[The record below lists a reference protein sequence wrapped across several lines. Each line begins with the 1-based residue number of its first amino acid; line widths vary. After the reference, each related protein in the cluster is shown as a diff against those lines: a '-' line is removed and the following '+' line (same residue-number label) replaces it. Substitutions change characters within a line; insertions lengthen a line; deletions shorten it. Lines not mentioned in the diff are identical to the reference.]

1 MSRKHLPLYVGGG
14 VTLVLAGV
22 LGFFLF
28 QQTGAYEETK
38 DSLNG
43 AQRKL
48 VRLTNREP
56 AFPSEANV
64 ELEQKQIEVYSKYKD
79 DLFAAMRKGQV
90 ELWESDRDGFRRRL
104 QECLGNLMRDAST
117 HSVQLPPRFPFGF
130 QRYIAGALPEDE
142 EISRLMAQLQAV
154 TAICGILYDAGIAE
168 LREVERTEFEKNAQ
182 ASGSDENASGRLR
195 RRGRDRGEEETSKAP
210 TELYVD
216 PDHLFCKEHFAVT
229 FTARDDALWRILDR
243 LARGAPFIVVTGVT
257 VTNPERPVVAA
268 VQVSG
273 EESSGAVSQDVWTS
287 AGGRNTLSGTQ
298 AEELPRELRIS
309 AGQEKPEVRM
319 ELDVYRFL
327 EKIDETEAEGEE

>member
-22 LGFFLF
+22 LGFLLF

-38 DSLNG
+38 DSLNN

-56 AFPSEANV
+56 AFPSEVNV
-64 ELEQKQIEVYSKYKD
+64 EQEKKQIETYREYKD
-79 DLFAAMRKGQV
+79 NLFAAMREGQV

-104 QECLGNLMRDAST
+104 QECLGNLDRDAKA

-142 EISRLMAQLQAV
+142 EIPRLMAQLQAV

-168 LREVERTEFEKNAQ
+168 LRGVERTEFEKNAQ
-182 ASGSDENASGRLR
+182 AAANDENAGSRLR
-195 RRGRDRGEEETSKAP
+195 RRGRDRGEEETAKKP

-216 PDHLFCKEHFAVT
+216 PDRLFCKEHFAAT
-229 FTARDDALWRILDR
+229 FTARDDALWKILDR

-268 VQVSG
+268 VTGGG
-273 EESSGAVSQDVWTS
+273 EESSGAASQDGWASV
-287 AGGRNTLSGTQ
+287 GGRNTLSGTQ
-298 AEELPRELRIS
+298 AEELPRELRIC
-309 AGQEKPEVRM
+309 AGQEKPEVRL

-327 EKIDETEAEGEE
+327 EKSDAAEAEGEE

>member
-28 QQTGAYEETK
+28 QQTGTYEETK

-64 ELEQKQIEVYSKYKD
+64 EQEKKQIETYRKYKD
-79 DLFAAMRKGQV
+79 DLFAAMRKGQ
-90 ELWESDRDGFRRRL
+90 EDLWESNRDGFRRRL
-104 QECLGNLMRDAST
+104 QECLTTLENEARKHAVG
-117 HSVQLPPRFPFGF
+117 LPPRFPFGF
-130 QRYIAGALPEDE
+130 QRYIAGALPEDG
-142 EISRLMAQLQAV
+142 EIQRLMAQLQAV
-154 TAICGILYDAGIAE
+154 TAICGILYDSGIAE
-168 LREVERTEFEKNAQ
+168 LRGVERMEFEKSAQ
-182 ASGSDENASGRLR
+182 AAGNDENSSARAR
-195 RRGRDRGEEETSKAP
+195 RRGRDRGDEETSKAP

-229 FTARDDALWRILDR
+229 FTARDDALWKILDR
-243 LARGAPFIVVTGVT
+243 LAQGAPFIVVTGVT
-257 VTNPERPVVAA
+257 VTNPERPAVA
-268 VQVSG
+268 QVSG
-273 EESSGAVSQDVWTS
+273 SGGESSGAVSQDGWTS
-287 AGGRNTLSGTQ
+287 AGGQNTLGGSH
-298 AEELPRELRIS
+298 AEELPRELRIC
-309 AGQEKPEVRM
+309 AGQEKPEVRL

-327 EKIDETEAEGEE
+327 EKMDETEAEGEE